1 MKTNKVMNCKT
12 VLLKDLVLGE
22 KGSYGIGAPAVDY
35 DPKKYT
41 YLRITDINDDG
52 SINTNG
58 LKSVDAEDAYKYIL
72 QENDI
77 VFARTGAST
86 GKTYFYQPQDGT
98 LVYAGFLI
106 KFSIDPQKVNPRLLK
121 YITHS
126 QEYYNWVR
134 SFDTGGTRGNI
145 NAVTFA
151 NMPITLP
158 DRATQDKIVAILSS
172 LDDKIELNRRINA
185 NLEQQA
191 QALYKS
197 WFVDFEPFGGKMP
210 EDWKEGRLG
219 EICTCYLGGTPSR
232 TKSEYWSGNI
242 PWINSGEVNKFRII
256 EGSEFITELGLKKSA
271 TKLLPKKTTVLAI
284 TGATLGQVSL
294 LEIDSCANQS
304 VIGVLENKCI
314 PYEFIYPL
322 IKNDIDK
329 IIRHQTGGAQQH
341 INKNNIESH
350 SVIIPDTKTMEQYKA
365 IQAPVYNLIAN
376 KCFENLRLA
385 QLRDTL
391 LPKLMSGEITV

>member
-1 MKTNKVMNCKT
+1 MNCKT

-126 QEYYNWVR
+126 QEYYNWVH

-172 LDDKIELNRRINA
+172 IDDKIELNRRINA

-197 WFVDFEPFGGKMP
+197 WFVDNKKDDWEEKRLDDIISIYDSQRKPLSGQQREKMEKLYP
-210 EDWKEGRLG
+210 YYGAASLMDYVDNYLFDGIYLLLG
-219 EICTCYLGGTPSR
+219 EDGTVSDSEGFPMLQYVWGKFWVNNHAHILQGKNGFTTESLYILLKQ
-232 TKSEYWSGNI
+232 TNVSSIVTGAVQPKISQANLKSVPI
-242 PWINSGEVNKFRII
+242 TMPPINLLNQYNDII
-256 EGSEFITELGLKKSA
+256 EPLFDQIRT
-271 TKLLPKKTTVLAI
+271 
-284 TGATLGQVSL
+284 
-294 LEIDSCANQS
+294 NQNQ
-304 VIGVLENKCI
+304 I
-314 PYEFIYPL
+314 
-322 IKNDIDK
+322 
-329 IIRHQTGGAQQH
+329 
-341 INKNNIESH
+341 
-350 SVIIPDTKTMEQYKA
+350 QY
-365 IQAPVYNLIAN
+365 LT
-376 KCFENLRLA
+376 

-391 LPKLMSGEITV
+391 LPKLMSGEIKVPTN

>member
-158 DRATQDKIVAILSS
+158 DRATQDRIVAILSS
-172 LDDKIELNRRINA
+172 IDDKIELNRRINA

-210 EDWKEGRLG
+210 EDWREGTLG
-219 EICTCYLGGTPSR
+219 EIMTITSGKHPKNRVSIK
-232 TKSEYWSGNI
+232 TKDVNI
-242 PWINSGEVNKFRII
+242 PIVGAADII
-256 EGSEFITELGLKKSA
+256 GYTNEMLYSTPILIIGRVGTHGIVQRFSTKCWPSDNTLVIQTKYYEMCYQLLKQIDYKKLNRGST
-271 TKLLPKKTTVLAI
+271 
-284 TGATLGQVSL
+284 Q
-294 LEIDSCANQS
+294 
-304 VIGVLENKCI
+304 
-314 PYEFIYPL
+314 PL
-322 IKNDIDK
+322 ITQTDIK
-329 IIRHQTGGAQQH
+329 GV
-341 INKNNIESH
+341 E
-350 SVIIPDTKTMEQYKA
+350 VIIPPIEILEEY
-365 IQAPVYNLIAN
+365 
-376 KCFENLRLA
+376 ENRVSILFHSINNYDIENSTLSA
-385 QLRDTL
+385 LRDTL

>member
-1 MKTNKVMNCKT
+1 MKCKT

-22 KGSYGIGAPAVDY
+22 NGSYGIGAPAVDY

-58 LKSVDAEDAYKYIL
+58 LKSVDAEDAYKYVL

-106 KFSIDPQKVNPRLLK
+106 KFSIDPRKVNPRLLK

-158 DRATQDKIVAILSS
+158 NRATQDKIVAILSS

-197 WFVDFEPFGGKMP
+197 WFVDNKKDDWEKKRLDDIISIYDSQRKPLSGQQREKMEKIYP
-210 EDWKEGRLG
+210 YYGAASLMDYVDNYLFDGIYLLLG
-219 EICTCYLGGTPSR
+219 EDGTVSD
-232 TKSEYWSGNI
+232 SEGFPMLQYVWGKF
-242 PWINSGEVNKFRII
+242 WVNNHAHILQGKNGFT
-256 EGSEFITELGLKKSA
+256 TESLYILLKQTNVSSI
-271 TKLLPKKTTVLAI
+271 V
-284 TGATLGQVSL
+284 TGAVQPKISQANLKSVPIIMPPINL
-294 LEIDSCANQS
+294 LNQ
-304 VIGVLENKCI
+304 
-314 PYEFIYPL
+314 Y
-322 IKNDIDK
+322 
-329 IIRHQTGGAQQH
+329 
-341 INKNNIESH
+341 NNIIKPIFNQIRINH
-350 SVIIPDTKTMEQYKA
+350 NQ
-365 IQAPVYNLIAN
+365 IQQLST
-376 KCFENLRLA
+376 
-385 QLRDTL
+385 LRDTL